1 MTEELKVAA
10 CYVLTWLVVTPV
22 MMVLGGLALFA
33 LVAVADVLLSVPAT
47 RYY

>member
-10 CYVLTWLVVTPV
+10 CYVLMWLVVTPV

-33 LVAVADVLLSVPAT
+33 LVAVADALLSMPAA